1 MTLKK
6 SNVNVVSSSFGRDE
20 RACAE
25 FHFDAYVTI
34 VITGFNTDIEHE
46 GVVYHV
52 QTEDKGLETPLILS
66 LVYSGGAI
74 LASKRARYEDLIAS
88 GFSDEALS
96 ERLTRQHTLICAAVH
111 AGRIED
117 LKRMSAPHTAEGIQ
131 PPAAGKEQPE
141 PQLEILR
148 GDDERRALEEERLAF
163 AAERERLAQLAAER
177 ERLAQEVEKKAL
189 EARDQE
195 SLDLEEQVNMLP
207 LREILPP
214 PPALPADLAAYSVH
228 DQRRQ
233 STLGDFPIGEGGLRI
248 TILGQQEFHSGETPT
263 LKVMV
268 GFRTGSQEQPIAKAA
283 VSVKVLGTTFRPQL
297 YSAKTQSDGV
307 AAIPTQIPKFT
318 SGRAAILIRAVAG
331 GKETEL
337 RRVILPG

>member
-1 MTLKK
+1 MRTEP
-6 SNVNVVSSSFGRDE
+6 NH
-20 RACAE
+20 RAIL
-25 FHFDAYVTI
+25 HFDSHITN
-34 VITGFNTDIEHE
+34 VITGFNTDIEHD

-74 LASKRARYEDLIAS
+74 LASKRARYEDLIAA
-88 GFSDEALS
+88 GFSDEALT
-96 ERLTRQHTLICAAVH
+96 ERLTRQHKLICAAIY

-117 LKRMSAPHTAEGIQ
+117 LKRMSASGPAPTAPLTE
-131 PPAAGKEQPE
+131 PTEPEQQEQAQEAEESVQAE

-148 GDDERRALEEERLAF
+148 GDEER
-163 AAERERLAQLAAER
+163 E
-177 ERLAQEVEKKAL
+177 AL
-189 EARDQE
+189 EAERWSSADEERQASFE
-195 SLDLEEQVNMLP
+195 TQPEIPPFETADLTIEEKAP
-207 LREILPP
+207 LPP
-214 PPALPADLAAYSVH
+214 VPPLEPVEAYSVH

-233 STLGDFPIGEGGLRI
+233 SVMGDFAQATDGLRI
-248 TILGQQEFHSGETPT
+248 TLLGQQEFRSGENPS

-268 GFRTGSQEQPIAKAA
+268 GFRTGSKEQPIAKAA

-307 AAIPTQIPKFT
+307 AAIATKIPKFS
-318 SGRAAILIRAVAG
+318 SGRAAILIRAVF
-331 GKETEL
+331 EDQQTEL